1 MTIRHVSPPGGPG
14 WRIATGHRH
23 GSRQGRLAFIGAQA
37 DLDGSGNVRNPGRLG
52 AQTSAA
58 LDHVARVVDAL
69 DMRWR
74 DVAKINV
81 FHTGSTVEDEAA
93 LLRDIRRRFE
103 DVPPVISLVALPRLA
118 YPEMAVAIEA
128 VAIDDS
134 DGGAPR
140 KVASTGRRAWPRG
153 GEFSDG
159 LRCGELILV
168 SAQSATDASGIR
180 LPDDI
185 VGQAR
190 LTIDN
195 IAAVLDA
202 LGADLDD
209 VVKLNTWY
217 VGFGTDADWRR
228 AAKVRSDAFRFPG
241 PGATGVP
248 VPDPYPDGALIRQ
261 ECWALRAKDGSRLP
275 RSLSWPLG
283 IWDWP
288 MRVSFQQGVRVGEL
302 IFLGGQVALDPE
314 GRTVSPGDMKEQTR
328 ICMEYVARILAGF
341 GASLDDMLKLT
352 CFYKTKGATED
363 LHDTL
368 ATRSGFFGA
377 RGPAS
382 TTVPLE
388 NLGFEGVMLEIEGI
402 AVVSDGPGIRLL

>member
-1 MTIRHVSPPGGPG
+1 MTIRHVSPPGSPA
-14 WRIATGHRH
+14 WRIETRHRH
-23 GSRQGRLAFIGAQA
+23 ASRKGRLGFVGAQA
-37 DLDGSGNVRNPGRLG
+37 DLDASGNVRNPGRLG
-52 AQTSAA
+52 AQTEAT
-58 LDHVARVVDAL
+58 LDHLARAVDAL

-74 DVAKINV
+74 DIAKVNV

-93 LLRDIRRRFE
+93 LLRDVRRRFD

-118 YPEMAVAIEA
+118 YPEMAVTIEA
-128 VAIDDS
+128 VAVDDS

-140 KVASTGRRAWPRG
+140 HVAATERRPWPKG

-159 LRCGELILV
+159 LRCGEFIFV

-195 IAAVLDA
+195 IAGVLGA

-248 VPDPYPDGALIRQ
+248 VPHPYPDGALIRQ
-261 ECWALRAKDGSRLP
+261 ECWALRGRDGSRLP

-288 MRVSFQQGVRVGEL
+288 MRVSFQQGVKVGEL

-314 GRTVSPGDMKEQTR
+314 GRPVSPDNMTEQTR
-328 ICMEYVARILAGF
+328 ICMDYVARILAGF
-341 GASLDDMLKLT
+341 GASIDDMLKLT
-352 CFYKTKGATED
+352 CFYKSKGATED
-363 LHDTL
+363 LHETL
-368 ATRSGFFGA
+368 ATRSGFFNA

-402 AVVSDGPGIRLL
+402 AVVGDARGIRLL

>member
-1 MTIRHVSPPGGPG
+1 MTIRHVSPPGSPG
-14 WRIATGHRH
+14 WRIETGHPH
-23 GSRQGRLAFIGAQA
+23 GSRSERLGFVAAQA
-37 DLDGSGNVRNPGRLG
+37 DLDVSGNVGNPGRLG
-52 AQTSAA
+52 AQTAAA

-81 FHTGSTVEDEAA
+81 FHTGSTVEDEVA
-93 LLRDIRRRFE
+93 LLRDIRRRFG
-103 DVPPVISLVALPRLA
+103 DVPPVVSLVALPRLA
-118 YPEMAVAIEA
+118 YPDMAVAIEA
-128 VAIDDS
+128 VAVDDS

-140 KVASTGRRAWPRG
+140 QVAATGRRAWPRDG
-153 GEFSDG
+153 AFSDG
-159 LRCGELILV
+159 LRCGEFIFV
-168 SAQSATDASGIR
+168 GAQSATDASGIR

-195 IAAVLDA
+195 IAAA
-202 LGADLDD
+202 LGAFGADLDD

-248 VPDPYPDGALIRQ
+248 VPNPYPDGALIRQ

-302 IFLGGQVALDPE
+302 VFLGGQVALDPE
-314 GRTVSPGDMKEQTR
+314 GRTVNPDDMKEQTR
-328 ICMEYVARILAGF
+328 ICMDYVARILAGF

-363 LHDTL
+363 LHETL
-368 ATRSGFFGA
+368 ATRSGLFGA

-402 AVVSDGPGIRLL
+402 AVVGDGPGIRLL

>member
-1 MTIRHVSPPGGPG
+1 MTIRHVSPPGSPG
-14 WRIATGHRH
+14 WRIETGHHH
-23 GSRQGRLAFIGAQA
+23 GSRKGRLGFIGAQA
-37 DLDGSGNVRNPGRLG
+37 DLDASGNICNPGRLG
-52 AQTSAA
+52 AQTAAA
-58 LDHVARVVDAL
+58 LDHVARIVDAL
-69 DMRWR
+69 EMRWC

-81 FHTGSTVEDEAA
+81 FHTGSTVDDEVT
-93 LLRDIRRRFE
+93 LLRDIRQRFN
-103 DVPPVISLVALPRLA
+103 DVPPVVSLIALPRLA
-118 YPEMAVAIEA
+118 YPDMAVAIEA
-128 VAIDDS
+128 VAIDNSDS
-134 DGGAPR
+134 GTPR
-140 KVASTGRRAWPRG
+140 QVADTGRRPWPKG

-159 LRCGELILV
+159 LRCGEFILV

-180 LPDDI
+180 HPDDI
-185 VGQAR
+185 VGQAQ

-195 IAAVLDA
+195 IAAVLTA

-248 VPDPYPDGALIRQ
+248 VPNPYPDGALIRQ

-288 MRVSFQQGVRVGEL
+288 MRVSFQQGVRIGNL
-302 IFLGGQVALDPE
+302 IFLGGQVALDPD
-314 GRTVSPGDMKEQTR
+314 GRTVNPDDMKAQTR
-328 ICMEYVARILAGF
+328 ICMEYVERILAGF
-341 GASLDDMLKLT
+341 GASLGDMLKVT

-363 LHDTL
+363 LHETL
-368 ATRSGFFGA
+368 AIRSGFFGA
-377 RGPAS
+377 KGPAS

-402 AVVSDGPGIRLL
+402 AVVGDGPGIRLL